1 MPGPPTP
8 ATETPSLAPTPG
20 PDNSAIAS
28 DVEDTMSVLARLNLV
43 RRGAAPSTQAT
54 ASFVALFAVALVMFL
69 VFAALEGLGSFWMN
83 PESWLAG
90 LDPISALDTLSN
102 AAEVVAGVLAIAITV
117 VAIVVQLAATRYT
130 HRITSMFV
138 REPANVLVISF
149 FVLTT
154 IQCVWVSASVGS
166 ADVAAEG
173 TSMGLVLTLIMV
185 TLCLLMLL
193 PYFAFVFIFVSPL
206 NIIERIRRTAAR
218 GLRKADRDPEAVA
231 LSVMEVIE
239 NLEDIARGAID
250 HGDRSIAMGCI
261 NALMEFLLEYDE
273 LRQRMPEDWYLMTVS
288 KRRNPDFI
296 SVAPPVLDE
305 IEESR
310 TWLDVKVLRQYQTL
324 FSHSLNDARDICN
337 LIALNTTELAL
348 YGLRKRNGLL
358 QLALRFLNSFM
369 RAAINAKD
377 LRTAY
382 HLMNHYR
389 EVAQCLMEAGD
400 EKTTLA
406 VAEYFKYYGQIAY
419 NVGQP
424 FLLEAV
430 TYDLTKVLE
439 RAVEIE
445 SPMVDPLLDL
455 LLTVDRESKSDE
467 QEESLLGVRRA
478 QVQLATLFMSLGD
491 RDRARRIQEDMMG
504 ERRNRLIMVRDELL
518 GEERQYFWEFNDR
531 GVNFAYLPPE
541 RRAWVEEFFS
551 VFPALA
557 IEPPPIAH

>member
-1 MPGPPTP
+1 MPGKGPVATGPSAGAHPIEGAQEGSANLLAHIGPSRRPT
-8 ATETPSLAPTPG
+8 AA
-20 PDNSAIAS
+20 SA
-28 DVEDTMSVLARLNLV
+28 
-43 RRGAAPSTQAT
+43 QAT
-54 ASFVALFAVALVMFL
+54 VSFVALFVVALVMAVIL
-69 VFAALEGLGSFWMN
+69 AALEGMGRFWLD
-83 PESWLAG
+83 PEGWLAS
-90 LDPISALDTLSN
+90 LDPMSALDTLSN

-138 REPANVLVISF
+138 REPVNVSVISF

-166 ADVAAEG
+166 AEVAEKGA
-173 TSMGLVLTLIMV
+173 TTGLVLTLIMV
-185 TLCLLMLL
+185 TLCLLILV
-193 PYFAFVFIFVSPL
+193 PYFAFVFVFVSPL
-206 NIIERIRRTAAR
+206 NIIDRIRRTAERALGR
-218 GLRKADRDPEAVA
+218 VGRDPEKVA
-231 LSVMEVIE
+231 LHVMEVIE

-273 LRQRMPEDWYLMTVS
+273 RRSEMPDAWYEMTVS
-288 KRRNPDFI
+288 IRRNPDFI
-296 SVAPPVLDE
+296 SVTPAVLDD
-305 IEESR
+305 IESTR
-310 TWLDVKVLRQYQTL
+310 TWLDVKILRQYQTL

-348 YGLRKRNGLL
+348 YGLGKRSGLL
-358 QLALRFLNSFM
+358 QLSLRFLNSFM
-369 RAAINAKD
+369 RASINAKD

-389 EVAQCLMEAGD
+389 EVAQRLMEAGD

-406 VAEYFKYYGQIAY
+406 VAEYFKYYGQIAF

-439 RAVEIE
+439 RAVEID

-455 LLTVDRESKSDE
+455 LLTVDRESKSEE

-491 RDRARRIQEDMMG
+491 DARMKRIQEDMMG
-504 ERRNRLIMVRDELL
+504 ERRHRLVMVRDELL

-541 RRAWVEEFFS
+541 RRAFVERFFS
-551 VFPALA
+551 VFPEMGSAT
-557 IEPPPIAH
+557 PPVAD

>member
-1 MPGPPTP
+1 MGGFWRDPG
-8 ATETPSLAPTPG
+8 G
-20 PDNSAIAS
+20 
-28 DVEDTMSVLARLNLV
+28 
-43 RRGAAPSTQAT
+43 
-54 ASFVALFAVALVMFL
+54 
-69 VFAALEGLGSFWMN
+69 
-83 PESWLAG
+83 WLSG
-90 LDPISALDTLSN
+90 LDPASALDTLSN

-130 HRITSMFV
+130 HRIASMFV
-138 REPANVLVISF
+138 REPVNVIVISF
-149 FVLTT
+149 FVITT

-173 TSMGLVLTLIMV
+173 TSMGLVLTLVMV
-185 TLCLLMLL
+185 TVCLLALL
-193 PYFAFVFIFVSPL
+193 PYFAFVFVFVSPL
-206 NIIERIRRTAAR
+206 NIIDRIRRTAAR
-218 GLRKADRDPEAVA
+218 ALRRGERDPENVA
-231 LSVMEVIE
+231 REVMEVIE

-273 LRQRMPEDWYLMTVS
+273 LRGRLPDAWFHMTPS

-296 SVAPPVLDE
+296 SVAPAVLDD
-305 IEESR
+305 IESAR

-324 FSHSLNDARDICN
+324 FSHSLNTARDICN

-348 YGLRKRNGLL
+348 YGLRKRGELL
-358 QLALRFLNSFM
+358 HLSLRFLNSFM
-369 RAAINAKD
+369 RASINAKD

-389 EVAQCLMEAGD
+389 EVAQSVMEIGD

-419 NVGQP
+419 RVGQP

-430 TYDLTKVLE
+430 TFDLTKVLE
-439 RAVEIE
+439 RAVEID

-478 QVQLATLFMSLGD
+478 QVQLATLFLSIGD
-491 RDRARRIQEDMMG
+491 TARAARIQNDMMA
-504 ERRNRLIMVRDELL
+504 ERRNRLVMVRDELL

-531 GVNFAYLPPE
+531 GVNFAYLPPD
-541 RRAWVEEFFS
+541 RRAHVEEFFK
-551 VFPALA
+551 VFPAME
-557 IEPPPIAH
+557 IEQPPVAY

>member
-1 MPGPPTP
+1 MAG
-8 ATETPSLAPTPG
+8 TE
-20 PDNSAIAS
+20 
-28 DVEDTMSVLARLNLV
+28 AR
-43 RRGAAPSTQAT
+43 TTAT
-54 ASFVALFAVALVMFL
+54 ASEDRFGPSAADDATLLSRLSLARRGTASSAQASVPLLVLFTVALMVVVLL
-69 VFAALEGLGSFWMN
+69 AALEGLGHFW
-83 PESWLAG
+83 
-90 LDPISALDTLSN
+90 LDPEGWLSSLDPTSALDTLSN

-138 REPANVLVISF
+138 REPVNVIVISF

-166 ADVAAEG
+166 ADLASDGG
-173 TSMGLVLTLIMV
+173 TTGLILTLVMV

-193 PYFAFVFIFVSPL
+193 PYFAFVFVFVSPL

-218 GLRKADRDPEAVA
+218 GLRRADRDPENVAVN
-231 LSVMEVIE
+231 VMEVIE

-273 LRQRMPEDWYLMTVS
+273 LRGRMPDAWFDMSVT

-296 SVAPPVLDE
+296 SVAPAVLDD
-305 IEESR
+305 IEASR

-348 YGLRKRNGLL
+348 YGLRQRSGLL
-358 QLALRFLNSFM
+358 HLSLRFLNSFM
-369 RAAINAKD
+369 RAVINAKD

-389 EVAQCLMEAGD
+389 EVAQCLMEEG
-400 EKTTLA
+400 ETKTTLA
-406 VAEYFKYYGQIAY
+406 VAEYFRYYGQIAY
-419 NVGQP
+419 RVGQP

-430 TYDLTKVLE
+430 TFDLTKVLE
-439 RAVEIE
+439 RAVEID

-478 QVQLATLFMSLGD
+478 QVQLATLFLSIGD
-491 RDRARRIQEDMMG
+491 RERARRIQEDMMG
-504 ERRNRLIMVRDELL
+504 ERRNRLVMVRDELL
-518 GEERQYFWEFNDR
+518 GEERQYFWEFNNR

-551 VFPALA
+551 VFPAME
-557 IEPPPIAH
+557 IEPPPVAY

>member
-1 MPGPPTP
+1 MSGPSSSDGTLP
-8 ATETPSLAPTPG
+8 E
-20 PDNSAIAS
+20 SASTQDAS
-28 DVEDTMSVLARLNLV
+28 ALRSEVDDSMSIFGRLHIT
-43 RRGAAPSTQAT
+43 RRSSAPSAQA
-54 ASFVALFAVALVMFL
+54 SVSVVALFAVAVIMFV
-69 VFAALEGLGSFWMN
+69 VFTALESLGGFWVD
-83 PESWLAG
+83 PEGWLAT

-138 REPANVLVISF
+138 REPVNVVVISF

-173 TSMGLVLTLIMV
+173 TSMGLVLTLVMV
-185 TLCLLMLL
+185 TLCLLLLL
-193 PYFAFVFIFVSPL
+193 PYFAFVFVFVSPL

-218 GLRKADRDPEAVA
+218 GLRRADRDPEAVA
-231 LSVMEVIE
+231 LGVMEVIE

-273 LRQRMPEDWYLMTVS
+273 LRAGMPEDWYLMTVA

-296 SVAPPVLDE
+296 SVAPAVLDD
-305 IEESR
+305 IENSR

-348 YGLRKRNGLL
+348 YGLRKRSGLL
-358 QLALRFLNSFM
+358 HLSLRFLNSFM

-439 RAVEIE
+439 RAVEID

-478 QVQLATLFMSLGD
+478 QVQLATLFLSLGD
-491 RDRARRIQEDMMG
+491 RERARRIQDDMMG

-541 RRAWVEEFFS
+541 RRAWVEEFFA

-557 IEPPPIAH
+557 IEPPPAGY

>member
-1 MPGPPTP
+1 MARPGTAAAGDPPLGAEIAP
-8 ATETPSLAPTPG
+8 PS
-20 PDNSAIAS
+20 D
-28 DVEDTMSVLARLNLV
+28 D
-43 RRGAAPSTQAT
+43 T
-54 ASFVALFAVALVMFL
+54 ASFLTRLTRARAGATPSIRASVFVAVLFAVALITLM
-69 VFAALEGLGSFWMN
+69 ALTSLDGLGRFWVD
-83 PESWLAG
+83 PLAWLEA
-90 LDPISALDTLSN
+90 LDPVSALDTLSN

-130 HRITSMFV
+130 HRIASMFV
-138 REPANVLVISF
+138 REPVNVVVISF

-173 TSMGLVLTLIMV
+173 TSIGLVLTLVMV
-185 TLCLLMLL
+185 TLCLLILL
-193 PYFAFVFIFVSPL
+193 PYFAFVFVFVSPL
-206 NIIERIRRTAAR
+206 NIVDRIRRTAAR
-218 GLRKADRDPEAVA
+218 ALRRADRDAEAVA

-273 LRQRMPEDWYLMTVS
+273 LRDGLPGDWFDLTTA

-296 SVAPPVLDE
+296 SVAPAVLDD
-305 IEESR
+305 IEASG
-310 TWLDVKVLRQYQTL
+310 TWLDVKILRQYQTL

-348 YGLRKRNGLL
+348 YGLRERSDLL
-358 QLALRFLNSFM
+358 HLSLRFLNSFM

-439 RAVEIE
+439 RAVQIG
-445 SPMVDPLLDL
+445 SPMVDTLLDL

-478 QVQLATLFMSLGD
+478 QVQLATLFLAVGD
-491 RDRARRIQEDMMG
+491 EVRARRIQDDMMG
-504 ERRNRLIMVRDELL
+504 ERRNRLLMVRDELL

-541 RRAWVEEFFS
+541 RRAFVDEFFK

-557 IEPPPIAH
+557 IEPPTSVY

>member
-1 MPGPPTP
+1 MARPGTAASGGPPTM
-8 ATETPSLAPTPG
+8 AGT
-20 PDNSAIAS
+20 
-28 DVEDTMSVLARLNLV
+28 
-43 RRGAAPSTQAT
+43 APSSEDT
-54 ASFVALFAVALVMFL
+54 ASFLSRLTRARRGPAASVQASVAVAVLFAVAMLMLVVL
-69 VFAALEGLGSFWMN
+69 TSLDGLGSFWLD
-83 PESWLAG
+83 PLAWLAA
-90 LDPISALDTLSN
+90 LDPVSALDTLSN

-130 HRITSMFV
+130 HRIASMFV
-138 REPANVLVISF
+138 REPVNVVVISF

-173 TSMGLVLTLIMV
+173 TSIGLVLTLVMV
-185 TLCLLMLL
+185 TLCLLILL
-193 PYFAFVFIFVSPL
+193 PYFAFVFVFVSPL
-206 NIIERIRRTAAR
+206 NIIDRIRRTAAR
-218 GLRKADRDPEAVA
+218 ALRRADRDPEAVA
-231 LSVMEVIE
+231 QSVMEVIE

-273 LRQRMPEDWYLMTVS
+273 LRDAMPDDWFALTTP

-296 SVAPPVLDE
+296 SVAPAVLDD
-305 IEESR
+305 IETSR
-310 TWLDVKVLRQYQTL
+310 TWLDVKILRQYQTL

-348 YGLRKRNGLL
+348 YGLRERSGLL
-358 QLALRFLNSFM
+358 HLSLRFLNSFM

-400 EKTTLA
+400 QKTTLA

-439 RAVEIE
+439 RAVQIG

-478 QVQLATLFMSLGD
+478 QVQLATLFLAVGD
-491 RDRARRIQEDMMG
+491 EKRAKRIQDDMMG
-504 ERRNRLIMVRDELL
+504 ERRNRLLMVRDELL

-541 RRAWVEEFFS
+541 RRAWVDEFFKA
-551 VFPALA
+551 FPALA
-557 IEPPPIAH
+557 IEPPAAGY